1 MKRLLIPLLVLGA
14 LFLGGC
20 SSLLFYPEPV
30 VQITPARAG
39 LEYRDVTLT
48 TADGVRLRAWW
59 LPAKKGVPVKGT
71 VLYLHGNG
79 GNLSWHLG
87 GTWWLPAEGYQVL
100 MLDYRGYGQSEGQPG
115 LPEVYRDIDAAFAW
129 LDQAPE
135 VKGTERVLLGQSL
148 GGALAIHYLA
158 EHPQRQGQF
167 KALVFDGV
175 PASYRGIARHMLD
188 GSWLTWPL
196 QVPLSWLV
204 PDDDSAIHSVAR
216 LSGAPM
222 LFFHSIDDTI
232 VAPRE
237 RHRPVPPGAAAEG
250 PATDPRRPRADLRR
264 SDLAGS
270 DAALPRRS
278 PWLHR
283 PAPAGR
289 NPEPRIRETRRQ
301 SMSDRNVL
309 PCILTGIGTIFVTV
323 GVLWY
328 YGYLHFAKPQD
339 ALLLADFTM
348 LKSLPG
354 EDVKLSLEPA
364 KQVAQCIDGVLVLFD
379 TEQKGLSGVLV
390 DNRKHAVRCAGQEVP
405 QEVK

>member
-204 PDDDSAIHSVAR
+204 PDDERHPFGGAAFWRTHAV
-216 LSGAPM
+216 LSQYRRY
-222 LFFHSIDDTI
+222 HC
-232 VAPRE
+232 APRE